1 MAAASRKAKYPKSG
15 EVLCSYT
22 IGQTLGQGAFGTV
35 KLATKPDAEDD
46 NKQREYAVKFI
57 DKSQMDDLDDVER
70 IYRESA
76 ILTSLKHPN
85 IIRLYEVLDATE
97 WVLLVMEFAKG
108 GELKDFISTKQN
120 QILSEHLACDI
131 LNATING
138 LEYCHRRKVIHR
150 DLKLENILIDTKG
163 TIKIADFGL
172 SNTIQFGKKM
182 NTSCGTP
189 SYIAPEI
196 VRGDA
201 GKSSDSVSSK
211 SSGAECDI
219 WSLGVILYCMICGFL
234 PFQASNIK
242 GLYDKILRADFT
254 IPDYI
259 STQSKSLITKMLT
272 VDLEKRINLSQIR
285 NHVWTQMRGN
295 GLIEKIKARPQI
307 TAEQIEIAN
316 HFNCTRKKP
325 KKAKAK
331 EDLLASVEEDLETE
345 ETVELNDTRTSDPL
359 IKHSKSLDRE
369 LELYL
374 RGKSSSSKPLM
385 PKRSPSKRRASAAK
399 ATINTFKNKLNR
411 LKLNKPASRTPRK
424 KGKHKETAESKRRKV
439 KSPDNRKKN
448 GSTSSK
454 HLKNPRL
461 PAPAKSINAKQGL
474 LTPDPE
480 PQKIVQF
487 HSPIVDSIMQRRT
500 NFSSTSTSSN
510 WKMDLKDYDVQRK
523 PDPRAKPK

>member
-1 MAAASRKAKYPKSG
+1 LMAATSQKAKYPKSG

-35 KLATKPDAEDD
+35 KLATKADYEDG
-46 NKQREYAVKFI
+46 NSTEREYAVKFI

-85 IIRLYEVLDATE
+85 IIRLYEVLDATD

-172 SNTIQFGKKM
+172 SNTITFGKKM

-196 VRGDA
+196 VRPPEIVD
-201 GKSSDSVSSK
+201 SK

-234 PFQASNIK
+234 PFQAQNIK
-242 GLYDKILRADFT
+242 GLYEKILRADFT
-254 IPDYI
+254 IPEYV
-259 STQSKSLITKMLT
+259 SAQSKSLITKMLT

-285 NHVWTQMRGN
+285 NHVWTQMRAN
-295 GLIEKIKARPQI
+295 GLIEQMKARPSI
-307 TAEQIEIAN
+307 TAEQIEMAN
-316 HFNCTRKKP
+316 HFNATRKKP
-325 KKAKAK
+325 KAKAK
-331 EDLLASVEEDLETE
+331 DEMTSDVETE
-345 ETVELNDTRTSDPL
+345 ETVELNDHGHPRTSDPL

-374 RGKSSSSKPLM
+374 RGKSSAPLM
-385 PKRSPSKRRASAAK
+385 PKNKSPGKRRASAAK
-399 ATINTFKNKLNR
+399 ATINTLKNKLNR
-411 LKLNKPASRTPRK
+411 LKMNKPVKKARNRISSPK
-424 KGKHKETAESKRRKV
+424 SKGKETESKSDKPQRRNKT
-439 KSPDNRKKN
+439 KTPTNSKKN
-448 GSTSSK
+448 SNSSSK
-454 HLKNPRL
+454 HLKNPIS
-461 PAPAKSINAKQGL
+461 KNAKQGL
-474 LTPDPE
+474 ATPE
-480 PQKIVQF
+480 QKKPLQF
-487 HSPIVDSIMQRRT
+487 HSPIVDSIMRRKP
-500 NFSSTSTSSN
+500 NFSSTSTSS
-510 WKMDLKDYDVQRK
+510 WKMDLKDYDVPRK
-523 PDPRAKPK
+523 ADPRSKPK

>member
-1 MAAASRKAKYPKSG
+1 MSAASREGKYPKSG

-22 IGQTLGQGAFGTV
+22 IGQTLGQGAFGKV
-35 KLATKPDAEDD
+35 KLATKACDEDAERE
-46 NKQREYAVKFI
+46 REYAVKFI

-85 IIRLYEVLDATE
+85 IIRLYEVLDTTD

-108 GELKDFISTKQN
+108 GELKDFISTKEN

-196 VRGDA
+196 VRGDF
-201 GKSSDSVSSK
+201 GKNSESK

-254 IPDYI
+254 LPDYI
-259 STQSKSLITKMLT
+259 SAQSKSLITKMLT

-285 NHVWTQMRGN
+285 NHAWTQMRDN
-295 GLIEKIKARPQI
+295 GLIEQIKARASI

-325 KKAKAK
+325 KNKGKTEAT
-331 EDLLASVEEDLETE
+331 SDLETE
-345 ETVELNDTRTSDPL
+345 ETVELNDVHGARVSDPL

-374 RGKSSSSKPLM
+374 RGKSSTPLAA
-385 PKRSPSKRRASAAK
+385 KSPGKVKVRRASAAK
-399 ATINTFKNKLNR
+399 ATINTLKNKLNR
-411 LKLNKPASRTPRK
+411 LKLNKPNSRTPRNSK
-424 KGKHKETAESKRRKV
+424 NNKGKSAKSAKETAESKSDKRR
-439 KSPDNRKKN
+439 NRTPTNSKK
-448 GSTSSK
+448 SSK
-454 HLKNPRL
+454 HLKNP
-461 PAPAKSINAKQGL
+461 PPKNSSQGL
-474 LTPDPE
+474 ATPEQAKPL
-480 PQKIVQF
+480 QF
-487 HSPIVDSIMQRRT
+487 HSPIVDSIMRRKP
-500 NFSSTSTSSN
+500 NFSSTSGS
-510 WKMDLKDYDVQRK
+510 WKKDLKDYDVPRK
-523 PDPRAKPK
+523 SNPRGKPK